1 MVISKIEIILRDQEC
16 VNLQILVKYQNQG
29 QFQNLLLRFPK
40 LSLEVKFDQDLA
52 EKIKVKDN
60 RLIPK

>member
-40 LSLEVKFDQDLA
+40 MSLEVKFDPDLA

-60 RLIPK
+60 GLIPK